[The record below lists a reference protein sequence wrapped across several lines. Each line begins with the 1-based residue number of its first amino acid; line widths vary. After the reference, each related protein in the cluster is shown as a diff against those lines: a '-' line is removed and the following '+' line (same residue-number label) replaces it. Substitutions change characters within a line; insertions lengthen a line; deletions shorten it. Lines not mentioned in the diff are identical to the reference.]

1 MADKKRR
8 DVRIENRRAHHEYT
22 ISETFEA
29 GLALSGCEVKSIRLG
44 NASLAESFCKFDAGE
59 LYIFGMHIAPYEQ
72 GNSSNPDPLR
82 QRKLLLHKS
91 QLARLRKSTQ
101 EKGFAV
107 VPLKIYF
114 KRTYA
119 KLLIGIGQGKRLWDK
134 RETLARK
141 DAERQ
146 MDRALKERHR

>member
-1 MADKKRR
+1 MAEKKKREF
-8 DVRIENRRAHHEYT
+8 RIENRRAHHEYT
-22 ISETFEA
+22 ILETFEA
-29 GLALSGCEVKSIRLG
+29 GLSLSGCEVKSIRLG
-44 NASLAESFCKFDAGE
+44 NASLQESFCKFDAGE

-72 GNSSNPDPLR
+72 GNHANTDPLR
-82 QRKLLLHKS
+82 QRKLLLHKA

-119 KLLIGIGQGKRLWDK
+119 KLLIGIGQGKKLWDK
-134 RETLARK
+134 REALAQK
-141 DAERQ
+141 DAARQ
-146 MDRALKERHR
+146 MDRALKERHG